1 MLRCSMKPEEKDSAY
16 LWDMRE
22 AARYVMDFV
31 EGVSYVPFCS
41 DKKVRYAV
49 ERCIE
54 VIGEAARH
62 VSQSF
67 QESHPEIPWKRIIG
81 LRNILAHEYGEILVE
96 RIWRVALENVPEL
109 YRALDPLIPSKSGE

>member
-1 MLRCSMKPEEKDSAY
+1 MKPEERDLAY
-16 LWDMRE
+16 IWDMRE
-22 AARYVMDFV
+22 AARDVMDFV
-31 EGVSYVPFCS
+31 EGVSYVSFCS

-49 ERCIE
+49 ERRIE

-96 RIWRVALENVPEL
+96 RIWRVAVENVPEL
-109 YRALDPLIPSKSGE
+109 YVALDRLIPPVNGE